1 MPPRRPLRRRHALPL
16 LLLWVLPSCQRE
28 APAPVSVVTEFEL
41 LAPSLGGAVPWRCAT
56 ALSGSGRQA
65 PAMRAVFGPDGDGVT
80 LDAANATAA
89 LRGVAAEFGARGV
102 PTIYGSGGADA
113 AVAAID
119 AGVPAVVP
127 FTVAGGAR
135 PVLVSGYRNV
145 EEDGR
150 CTAVLQD
157 ILVVDTVEVMAYG
170 LPVADYR
177 ARLAGAGVVAIDI
190 GGESANMAALNPAFF
205 ASEESP

>member
-1 MPPRRPLRRRHALPL
+1 MT
-16 LLLWVLPSCQRE
+16 
-28 APAPVSVVTEFEL
+28 VVTEFEL
-41 LAPSLGGAVPWRCAT
+41 LAPSFGGAVPWRCAT
-56 ALSGSGRQA
+56 ALRGPGRQA
-65 PAMRAVFGPDGDGVT
+65 PAMRAVFGPDGDGVV
-80 LDAANATAA
+80 LDAPTAVAA
-89 LRGVAAEFGARGV
+89 LDGVAREFEAREVETARG
-102 PTIYGSGGADA
+102 TGAEDA

-119 AGVPAVVP
+119 AGLPAVVP
-127 FTVAGGAR
+127 FAVDGGVR

-150 CTAVLQD
+150 CTPVLQD

-190 GGESANMAALNPAFF
+190 GGESSDLAALNPVFF
-205 ASEESP
+205 ASEKFP